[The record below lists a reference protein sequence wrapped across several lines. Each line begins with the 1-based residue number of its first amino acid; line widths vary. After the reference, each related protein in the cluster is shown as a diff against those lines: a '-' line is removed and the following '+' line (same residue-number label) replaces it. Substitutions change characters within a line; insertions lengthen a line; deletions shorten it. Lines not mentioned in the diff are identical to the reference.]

1 MTDFDID
8 ILSLRQSELETLTRF
23 HISTSLINVAFRPSC
38 LRSLRGW
45 IDLVITEGMIAILSA
60 IFCAPIAMLIARNLG
75 MSGKGS
81 EAIALVQ
88 IGFLATLGAFVLV
101 NLLLW
106 GRSRQYQVLDRI
118 LTDVVRYNEVI
129 QAIKIFQELQ
139 SAQPAEV
146 NLDEQK
152 QVIQALTMTRE
163 SLLCAIMT
171 DRILRKNQRFL
182 ARRQELFD
190 NIEQNLATLQALPI
204 QNHAEDYGQ
213 FLNEAIDIAL
223 SVRQEMGAIQE
234 CDRCR

>member
-8 ILSLRQSELETLTRF
+8 TLALPQDELETLTRF
-23 HISTSLINVAFRPSC
+23 HISTSLINLAFRPSC

-60 IFCAPIAMLIARNLG
+60 IFCAPIAMLIARNFG
-75 MSGKGS
+75 TSGRGS
-81 EAIALVQ
+81 EAIVLVQ
-88 IGFLATLGAFVLV
+88 IGGLATLVAFGLV

-118 LTDVVRYNEVI
+118 LEDVARYNDVI

-139 SAQPAEV
+139 SAQPTDAQL
-146 NLDEQK
+146 NEQN
-152 QVIQALTMTRE
+152 QVIQALTVTRE

-182 ARRQELFD
+182 ARRQELFN
-190 NIEQNLATLQALPI
+190 NIEQNLVTLQALQV
-204 QNHAEDYGQ
+204 QNPADDYGQ

-223 SVRQEMGAIQE
+223 SVRQEMEAIQAH
-234 CDRCR
+234 DCRR